1 VKRRLAIAFC
11 ALMAAGLA
19 HAADGRR
26 YTPGP
31 FEQIDIG
38 GAADVRLQQG
48 AADEVFIEGD
58 EQQQKA
64 VDLSVRNGTLRIDSS
79 GNWQFWNSKRLQVSI
94 TLRQLTR
101 LAISGAATVQAPG
114 PFQAGKLGLE
124 ISGSGL
130 ARFEKLNAEQL
141 SFASSGAGDADIAG
155 QATEL
160 RVGISGR
167 GDFRGENLMTRRAR
181 VSIAGIGDVKVWAV
195 EDLSV
200 AISGVGRVE
209 YWGSP
214 NVKRSASGV
223 ATVLDRGPKAA
234 P

>member
-1 VKRRLAIAFC
+1 VKRRLAAIVLLAVL
-11 ALMAAGLA
+11 APAAHG
-19 HAADGRR
+19 ADSRR
-26 YTPGP
+26 YTPGA

-48 AADEVFIEGD
+48 SVDEVVIEGD

-64 VDLSVRNGTLRIDSS
+64 LDLSVRNGVLRIDST
-79 GNWQFWNSKRLQVSI
+79 GNWQFWSSKKLQVSI

-101 LAISGAATVQAPG
+101 LSISGAATVQAPG
-114 PFQAGKLGLE
+114 PFQAGRLALE

-130 ARFEKLNAEQL
+130 ARFERLHAEHL

-155 QATEL
+155 QAADL

-181 VSIAGIGDVKVWAV
+181 VAIAGIGDVKVWAL
-195 EDLSV
+195 EDLTVS
-200 AISGVGRVE
+200 ISGVGRVE

-214 NVKRSASGV
+214 NVRRSASGV
-223 ATVLDRGPKAA
+223 ATVLDRGPKPA